1 MEIRVGSIKRV
12 EEDLKQ
18 LSTNNVK
25 VIIVSSYDKDIE
37 SINNQDKLVLH
48 FDDITYKSDSSFDM
62 SIARKIHSFIDNI
75 DFNKYK
81 LYVCCDSGE
90 SRSSAIAA
98 SILRKYNED
107 ENIIWKDY
115 NYHPNILVYEI
126 MCKEFGLKN
135 SSLRLKYKKYIN
147 DKTLK
152 NKIKKNR

>member
-81 LYVCCDSGE
+81 L
-90 SRSSAIAA
+90 
-98 SILRKYNED
+98 
-107 ENIIWKDY
+107 
-115 NYHPNILVYEI
+115 
-126 MCKEFGLKN
+126 
-135 SSLRLKYKKYIN
+135 
-147 DKTLK
+147 
-152 NKIKKNR
+152 